1 MAEERKRRRT
11 RDNSHAAEAAEARTA
26 SMKVGEQL
34 KHARESKK
42 LDLDEISSS
51 IHVRVAQL
59 KAIEE
64 GHIESLPGMTYA
76 LGFVKSYA
84 TYLKL
89 DPIEIVAK
97 FKAEH
102 GQAPAKPE
110 LHFPEPIGE
119 SKMPDPVMLGV
130 AAAGVFIIL
139 ALWAIFSG
147 GDEKTGDLAAAIP
160 LPPADTGTGITGS
173 VIAPASGT
181 TVDNSG
187 LLGNITDTAA
197 TVPPVDAEAIATGV
211 APAPAPATA
220 TATAATTAAA
230 PAPVMTDTLVVPT
243 RRPAQTQPRVVT
255 PAPVANTVTTT
266 TTDAP
271 ATSYVQPQQQQ
282 QTAAAPVP
290 TPSPPDEVI
299 NVKPGRS
306 RIAIQAKETSWVQVN
321 NPDGTVYKKLLR
333 AGESIYVPEGAGSSL
348 TTTNAGGLDVY
359 VDGQMVRPLG
369 KKGDIIRSKLDPDR
383 MKRNAALPPARAVKD
398 Y

>member
-26 SMKVGEQL
+26 QMTVGELLRHTRQ
-34 KHARESKK
+34 EKK

-51 IHVRVAQL
+51 IHVRVSQL
-59 KAIEE
+59 KAIED
-64 GHIESLPGMTYA
+64 GHIDSLPGMTYA

-102 GQAPAKPE
+102 SRAPAKPE
-110 LHFPEPIGE
+110 LHFPEPLGE
-119 SKMPDPVMLGV
+119 SKMPDPMMLGL

-147 GDEKTGDLAAAIP
+147 GDDKVAEQASAIP

-173 VIAPASGT
+173 VINPAPPADTSQLGKITDAPAGS
-181 TVDNSG
+181 
-187 LLGNITDTAA
+187 
-197 TVPPVDAEAIATGV
+197 VPPADAEAIATGV
-211 APAPAPATA
+211 PAAPVQAPVPVDNLVVPVRRPPEQAAPAAATAAPAYTQQTAPATTTTPTT
-220 TATAATTAAA
+220 TASTPPAAA
-230 PAPVMTDTLVVPT
+230 PSSD
-243 RRPAQTQPRVVT
+243 
-255 PAPVANTVTTT
+255 
-266 TTDAP
+266 
-271 ATSYVQPQQQQ
+271 
-282 QTAAAPVP
+282 
-290 TPSPPDEVI
+290 VI

-306 RIAIQAKETSWVQVN
+306 RIQLQAKETAWVQIN

-333 AGESIYVPEGAGSSL
+333 AGDTIYAPEGAGSSI

-359 VDGQMVRPLG
+359 VDGQKVKALG
-369 KKGDIIRSKLDPDR
+369 GKGDIVKEKLDAER
-383 MKRNAALPPARAVKD
+383 LKRRAPSPSAVRPVKD

>member
-11 RDNSHAAEAAEARTA
+11 RDNSHAAEAAEARVA
-26 SMKVGEQL
+26 NLKVGEQL

-42 LDLDEISSS
+42 LDLDEIASS

-102 GQAPAKPE
+102 SQAPAKPE
-110 LHFPEPIGE
+110 LHFPEPLGE

-147 GDEKTGDLAAAIP
+147 GDEKNSDLAAAIP

-173 VIAPASGT
+173 VITTPAAT
-181 TVDNSG
+181 ADNSS
-187 LLGNITDTAA
+187 LLGNITDPTTPA
-197 TVPPVDAEAIATGV
+197 VPPVDAEAIATGA
-211 APAPAPATA
+211 APAATA
-220 TATAATTAAA
+220 SAVVLPEPVPVDGLVVPKPKPVAAQTRVAAPPPAATVTTTATTTTATGYTQQQQQVQQQPQPVAAA
-230 PAPVMTDTLVVPT
+230 PAP
-243 RRPAQTQPRVVT
+243 
-255 PAPVANTVTTT
+255 AN
-266 TTDAP
+266 
-271 ATSYVQPQQQQ
+271 
-282 QTAAAPVP
+282 
-290 TPSPPDEVI
+290 EII

-306 RIAIQAKETSWVQVN
+306 RIQLQAKETSWVQIN
-321 NPDGTVYKKLLR
+321 NPDGTVFKKLLR
-333 AGESIYVPEGAGSSL
+333 AGETIYAPEGPGSSI
-348 TTTNAGGLDVY
+348 TTTNAGGLNVY
-359 VDGQMVRPLG
+359 VDGQQVRALG
-369 KKGDIIRSKLDPDR
+369 GKGDIIKEKLDAER
-383 MKRNAALPPARAVKD
+383 LKRRAISPSAVRAVKD

>member
-11 RDNSHAAEAAEARTA
+11 RDNSHAAEAAEARVA
-26 SMKVGEQL
+26 NMKVGEQL

-42 LDLDEISSS
+42 LELDEISSS

-89 DPIEIVAK
+89 DPIEIVQK

-110 LHFPEPIGE
+110 LHFPEPLGE

-173 VIAPASGT
+173 VIAPPAAT
-181 TVDNSG
+181 ADNSG
-187 LLGNITDTAA
+187 LLGNITDPAVPA
-197 TVPPVDAEAIATGV
+197 VPPVDAEAIATGV
-211 APAPAPATA
+211 APV
-220 TATAATTAAA
+220 AA
-230 PAPVMTDTLVVPT
+230 APVMTEGLVVPKPKPPA
-243 RRPAQTQPRVVT
+243 PAQTQAAPQ
-255 PAPVANTVTTT
+255 PAETVTTT
-266 TTDAP
+266 TTTTTATATATGYVQEQQTQQQRQPVATAP
-271 ATSYVQPQQQQ
+271 APASTG
-282 QTAAAPVP
+282 
-290 TPSPPDEVI
+290 EVI

-306 RIAIQAKETSWVQVN
+306 RIQFQAKETSWVQIN

-333 AGESIYVPEGAGSSL
+333 AGETIYAPEGPGSSI

-359 VDGQMVRPLG
+359 VDGQKVRALG
-369 KKGDIIRSKLDPDR
+369 GKGDIIKEKLDAER
-383 MKRNAALPPARAVKD
+383 LKRRAVSPSAARPVRD